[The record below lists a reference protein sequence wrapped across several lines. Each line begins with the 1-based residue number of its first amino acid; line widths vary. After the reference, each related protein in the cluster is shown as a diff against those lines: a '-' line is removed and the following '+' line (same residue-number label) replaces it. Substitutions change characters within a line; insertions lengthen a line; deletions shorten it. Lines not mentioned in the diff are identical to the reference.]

1 MQKVFDF
8 LYTHAE
14 PMGRSEFLSVFQS
27 LISHYGFDHYRV
39 FRRVVSHASVTD
51 ITLSE
56 HLPDGWADLYRAK
69 KYVEV
74 DPVERAFC
82 LMQVPFRWRDGIA
95 FLSQATHR
103 KRASELFQDA
113 ARSGLDE
120 GYAFPIHGRNGL
132 LGGVFISG
140 RGCEFS
146 AAELGTLDAAMRAT
160 FWRLAEFAG
169 HMQELLAR
177 PNLSVAQLTRRERD
191 VLNLLA
197 LGNTSPEIGHA
208 LSISSHTVDW
218 YINGIQRKL
227 DARNRQHVIALA
239 FRCGLIA

>member
-1 MQKVFDF
+1 MQQVFDF

-14 PMGRSEFLSVFQS
+14 PMGRSGFLCVFQS
-27 LISHYGFDHYRV
+27 LISHYGFEHYRV
-39 FRRVVSHASVTD
+39 FRRVVSQDSVTD
-51 ITLSE
+51 IPLAE

-69 KYVEV
+69 KYLEV
-74 DPVERAFC
+74 DPAERAFC
-82 LMQVPFRWRDGIA
+82 LMQRPFRWRDGVG

-103 KRASELFQDA
+103 KRASKLFQDA
-113 ARSGLDE
+113 ARRGLEE

-140 RGCEFS
+140 RGRAFTV
-146 AAELGTLDAAMRAT
+146 AELDTLDAAMRVA
-160 FWRLAEFAG
+160 FWRLVEFAG
-169 HMQELLAR
+169 HTQELLAI

-227 DARNRQHVIALA
+227 SARNRQHVIALA
-239 FRCGLIA
+239 FRYGLIA